1 MRRSFSA
8 LLILAMLNGCTHWA
22 TLQEPMDQVIRPEG
36 GPERIRVRMRDG
48 RDVELRSPT
57 LDAVTVSGFS
67 RRDPGLRIT
76 VPRDSTWAIQVR
88 KVSALGTTALVV
100 GGLVVVVGVVYGVA
114 IATLWDEATK
124 LPY

>member
-1 MRRSFSA
+1 MRRFLGV

-22 TLQEPMDQVIRPEG
+22 TLRDPIDQVIRPEG
-36 GPERIRVRMRDG
+36 GPERIRVRLRDG
-48 RDVELRSPT
+48 SDVELTSPT
-57 LDAVTVSGFS
+57 LDAGTVSGFS

-88 KVSALGTTALVV
+88 KVSALGTTALIA

-114 IATLWDEATK
+114 IATLWDDATK